1 MKETK
6 ENIKK
11 PNEVENLDK
20 NANVEEVAI
29 KNDSKKVESEVVKG
43 EVTTN
48 ANSKIKDYLNK
59 DLFAD
64 VKRIS
69 FSDDSSEELKS
80 ENTLSEDYQGTF
92 NDISENQIISAK
104 VIGISDS
111 DVMVDIGFKSEGLI
125 NRSEFDNKN
134 LPEIGSNIDIFLE
147 KFEDTDGNI
156 TLSKYKADF
165 IKRWDELKHFCDSGE
180 PVSGKIIKRVKG
192 GLVVDLGVIQAF
204 LPGSQADVQPVK
216 NFDDLINKEF
226 DFQIVKVDEVR
237 KNLVVSRKAILEESL
252 NEKRQELM
260 TQIEI
265 GAQLKG
271 VVKNITDFGAF
282 VDLGGVDGLIHI
294 TDLSWNRINHPT
306 EILELD
312 QKLNVVILDFDDDK
326 SRIQLGVKQLS
337 KHPWENLDSNLKEGD
352 KVNGKVS
359 VLADYGAFIEIT
371 DGVEGLVH
379 VSEMSWSTHLRSAQD
394 FVSVGD
400 SIEAV
405 ILSLDRE
412 ERKMSLGIKQLKSD
426 PWTDITKKYPTGSQ
440 HKGKIRNFTN
450 FGVFV
455 ELEEGID
462 GLIYISD
469 LSWTK
474 KIKHPSELFAIED
487 KIDVVVL
494 ELDVEERKLSLG
506 HKQTKKNPW
515 DEYLKKYPLDSVHKF
530 KLESFGERGASIFL
544 NDEISAFV
552 PKKHLLKEDGSSL
565 EVGEE
570 AEFKVIEFNSEFKR
584 IVMSHSATYKKEA
597 VEKKKTKPVAKKDK
611 VDKSTLG
618 DIEALADLKKKMDEK
633 EDK

>member
-6 ENIKK
+6 ENINK

-20 NANVEEVAI
+20 NANVEEVAL
-29 KNDSKKVESEVVKG
+29 KNDSKEVESEVVKE
-43 EVTTN
+43 EVNTS
-48 ANSKIKDYLNK
+48 ANPKIKDYLNK

-180 PVSGKIIKRVKG
+180 PVNGKIIKRVKG

-294 TDLSWNRINHPT
+294 TDFSWGRINHPS
-306 EILELD
+306 EIVSIGDEISV
-312 QKLNVVILDFDDDK
+312 QVIDFNQET
-326 SRIQLGVKQLS
+326 SRISLGLKQLVDN
-337 KHPWENLDSNLKEGD
+337 PWETIPEKYKVGD
-352 KVNGKVS
+352 VVS
-359 VLADYGAFIEIT
+359 GNIVSIMNYGIFIELEKGI
-371 DGVEGLVH
+371 EGLIH
-379 VSEMSWSTHLRSAQD
+379 ISEISWTKNVQNLQD
-394 FVSVGD
+394 TYKVGD
-400 SIEAV
+400 SIDSKVLFVDANEQK
-405 ILSLDRE
+405 I
-412 ERKMSLGIKQLKSD
+412 SLGIKQLSKD
-426 PWTDITKKYPTGSQ
+426 PWETITEDVKVGDKKSGTVNKLTKFGAFVTLTDELEGFVRTTEFHWTKNSSHPKEFVSEGDSIDYIITDI
-440 HKGKIRNFTN
+440 
-450 FGVFV
+450 
-455 ELEEGID
+455 LEKERKV
-462 GLIYISD
+462 LLSVKD
-469 LSWTK
+469 LSESPWPEIETK
-474 KIKHPSELFAIED
+474 FNSGDKLKGTFEKMLDSGVIIKLDDDIEGFIPMSKISKDQKKDVIANLND
-487 KIDVVVL
+487 GDNVDLVVVEVKAEEKNVVL
-494 ELDVEERKLSLG
+494 MLDE
-506 HKQTKKNPW
+506 TN
-515 DEYLKKYPLDSVHKF
+515 
-530 KLESFGERGASIFL
+530 
-544 NDEISAFV
+544 
-552 PKKHLLKEDGSSL
+552 
-565 EVGEE
+565 
-570 AEFKVIEFNSEFKR
+570 
-584 IVMSHSATYKKEA
+584 
-597 VEKKKTKPVAKKDK
+597 
-611 VDKSTLG
+611 VD
-618 DIEALADLKKKMDEK
+618 D
-633 EDK
+633 

>member
-6 ENIKK
+6 ENINKT
-11 PNEVENLDK
+11 NEVENLDK
-20 NANVEEVAI
+20 NANVEEVAL
-29 KNDSKKVESEVVKG
+29 KNDSKEVESEVVKE
-43 EVTTN
+43 EVTTS
-48 ANSKIKDYLNK
+48 ANPKIKDYLNK

-294 TDLSWNRINHPT
+294 TDFSWGRINHPS
-306 EILELD
+306 EIVSIGDEISV
-312 QKLNVVILDFDDDK
+312 QVIDFNQET
-326 SRIQLGVKQLS
+326 SRISLGLKQLVDN
-337 KHPWENLDSNLKEGD
+337 PWETIPEKYKVGD
-352 KVNGKVS
+352 VVS
-359 VLADYGAFIEIT
+359 GNIVSIMNYGIFIELEKGI
-371 DGVEGLVH
+371 EGLIH
-379 VSEMSWSTHLRSAQD
+379 ISEISWTKNVQNLQD
-394 FVSVGD
+394 TYKVGD
-400 SIEAV
+400 SIDSKVLFVDANEQK
-405 ILSLDRE
+405 I
-412 ERKMSLGIKQLKSD
+412 SLGIKQLSKD
-426 PWTDITKKYPTGSQ
+426 PWETITEDVKVGDKKSGTVNKLTKFGAFVTLTDELEGFVRTTEFHWTKNSSHPKEFVSEGDSIDYIITDI
-440 HKGKIRNFTN
+440 
-450 FGVFV
+450 
-455 ELEEGID
+455 LEKERKV
-462 GLIYISD
+462 LLSVKD
-469 LSWTK
+469 LSESPWPEIETK
-474 KIKHPSELFAIED
+474 FNSGDKLKGTFEKMLDSGVIIKLDDDIEGFIPMSKISKDQKKDVIANLND
-487 KIDVVVL
+487 GDNVDLVVVEVKAEEKNVVL
-494 ELDVEERKLSLG
+494 MLDE
-506 HKQTKKNPW
+506 TN
-515 DEYLKKYPLDSVHKF
+515 
-530 KLESFGERGASIFL
+530 
-544 NDEISAFV
+544 
-552 PKKHLLKEDGSSL
+552 
-565 EVGEE
+565 
-570 AEFKVIEFNSEFKR
+570 
-584 IVMSHSATYKKEA
+584 
-597 VEKKKTKPVAKKDK
+597 
-611 VDKSTLG
+611 VD
-618 DIEALADLKKKMDEK
+618 D
-633 EDK
+633 